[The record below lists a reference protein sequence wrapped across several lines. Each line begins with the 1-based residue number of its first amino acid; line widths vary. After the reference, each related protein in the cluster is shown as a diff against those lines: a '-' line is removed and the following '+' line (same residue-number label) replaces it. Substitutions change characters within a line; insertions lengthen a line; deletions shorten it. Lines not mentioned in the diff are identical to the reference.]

1 MLVRITNV
9 GERAIGTGV
18 SMLAPGLSTVI
29 DMSQTDLDQ
38 WDRITYAHVQVM
50 GGSTQGGDPQGDEA
64 ATSKGLVQLDIKVSS
79 APVGSG
85 AGSIGATEPRKPR
98 SLKPGSKRDGM
109 ADILRKPAV

>member
-38 WDRITYAHVQVM
+38 WDGITYAHVQVM
-50 GGSTQGGDPQGDEA
+50 GGPEKDRGSQGDEA

-85 AGSIGATEPRKPR
+85 AVSIGAIEPRKPR

-109 ADILRKPAV
+109 AQVLRKPAV